1 MTTGPEREAEAQAGR
16 ETRREAGR
24 EAGLTALARGLSAPK
39 GFVDASLAAPV
50 PGTISLL
57 GGIPAPEALP
67 VEAFAKVSA
76 QLWQDP
82 DAALAGL
89 QYARPHGSDALR
101 HWIARREGVDPGRVL
116 VTNGGMHGLTLAV
129 LTVVERGATVA
140 VDDPVF
146 PGFLWALEVSTTRI
160 LPVPVV
166 ADGFDVEHLARRLAA
181 GARIAAAYTV
191 PDFHNPAQVSLSAP
205 KRQALMEL
213 AERHG
218 FHVIVDNPYRELRFA
233 GQDQGT
239 EVFNR
244 SDRAIHVNSFTKT
257 LGPGWRVGWLVLP
270 EHLVDPVTRLRN
282 RLDVH
287 TSSVTQALIE
297 RLITDDADCFDR
309 IVRGATAL
317 YRERAGALVDALR
330 EQLPGAFDVMAP
342 EGGLFLWPRL
352 TDDAVDPAALLRRA
366 AAHGVI
372 YQPGEYFEAE
382 PGRGSSARHLRF
394 AYSDRTPAQL
404 REAVGRLARAF

>member
-1 MTTGPEREAEAQAGR
+1 MTAGSD
-16 ETRREAGR
+16 EQT
-24 EAGLTALARGLSAPK
+24 GLTALARGLSAPK
-39 GFVDASLAAPV
+39 GFVDASLAAPA
-50 PGTISLL
+50 PGTIRLL

-67 VEAFAKVSA
+67 VEAIGRAAA

-82 DAALAGL
+82 DAAVASL
-89 QYARPHGSDALR
+89 QYSPARGSAALCD
-101 HWIARREGVDPGRVL
+101 WIAKREGVDPSRIV

-129 LTVVERGATVA
+129 LTVVDRGATVA

-166 ADGFDVEHLARRLAA
+166 ADGFDVEHLARRLAT

-205 KRQALMEL
+205 KRQALIEL
-213 AERHG
+213 AERYG
-218 FHVIVDNPYRELRFA
+218 FYVIVDNPYRELRFG
-233 GQDQGT
+233 GQDQG
-239 EVFNR
+239 VAAFNQ
-244 SDRAIHVNSFTKT
+244 SDRAIHVNTFTKT

-270 EHLVDPVTRLRN
+270 DHLVDPVIRLRN

-287 TSSVTQALIE
+287 TSSVTQAIIE
-297 RLITDDADCFDR
+297 RLLTDDTEWFDG
-309 IVRGATAL
+309 IVRSATAL
-317 YRERAGALVDALR
+317 YRERAGVLIDALR
-330 EQLPGAFDVMAP
+330 EQLPGALDIVAP

-352 TDDAVDPAALLRRA
+352 TDDAVDPAALLQRA

-372 YQPGEYFEAE
+372 YQPGEFFAA
-382 PGRGSSARHLRF
+382 GSRRRSSARHLRLS
-394 AYSDRTPAQL
+394 YSDRTPEEL
-404 REAVGRLARAF
+404 REAVRRLALAF

>member
-1 MTTGPEREAEAQAGR
+1 MTAGPEEHS
-16 ETRREAGR
+16 
-24 EAGLTALARGLSAPK
+24 GLTALARGLSAPR
-39 GFVDASLAAPV
+39 GFVEASLAAPA
-50 PGTISLL
+50 PAAIRLL

-67 VEAFAKVSA
+67 VEAIGQASA

-82 DAALAGL
+82 DAAVAGL
-89 QYARPHGSDALR
+89 QYSPAHGSAALCD
-101 HWIARREGVDPGRVL
+101 WIAKREGVDPRRIV
-116 VTNGGMHGLTLAV
+116 VTNGGMHGLALAV

-166 ADGFDVEHLARRLAA
+166 ADGFDVEHLARRLAT

-205 KRQALMEL
+205 KRQALIEL
-213 AERHG
+213 ADRYG
-218 FHVIVDNPYRELRFA
+218 FYVIIDNPYRELRFA
-233 GQDQGT
+233 GQDQGVA
-239 EVFNR
+239 VFNQ
-244 SDRAIHVNSFTKT
+244 SDRAVHVNTFTKT

-270 EHLVDPVTRLRN
+270 DHLVDPVIRLRN

-287 TSSVTQALIE
+287 TSSVTQAIIE
-297 RLITDDADCFDR
+297 RLLTDDAQWFDR
-309 IVRGATAL
+309 IVRSATAL
-317 YRERAGALVDALR
+317 YRERAGVLIDALQ
-330 EQLPGAFDVMAP
+330 EQLTGALQIVPP

-352 TDDAVDPAALLRRA
+352 TDDAVDATALFQRA

-372 YQPGEYFEAE
+372 YQPGEFFAAD
-382 PGRGSSARHLRF
+382 PRRRSSARHLRF
-394 AYSDRTPAQL
+394 AYSDRTPEEL
-404 REAVGRLARAF
+404 REAVRRLALAF